1 MYRYVGFLAAIFE
14 NRAWRWSLQF
24 DLLYIYKLIHFV
36 FPLLTHATVKT
47 PGVLNCRSLIVR
59 VCSLPS
65 AQRTMTVTWRNTL
78 TGPYSS
84 IRRACQLFWFTSQ
97 EDFAEFLASSSP
109 TPQPPS
115 PFYRHRSPKKF
126 TNTDEPPTLSSPP
139 HQFPISSPD
148 CEQAVRAQWGPC
160 HGSACPRTKDNCDLE
175 QTWGWGESGVKAKVK
190 SSFSSSALRFTY
202 NTTGTKS
209 CSYLR
214 MKKKEGEVIIRFT
227 MEVGVEGAGWL
238 PGNKEWK

>member
-14 NRAWRWSLQF
+14 NRAWRWSLQL
-24 DLLYIYKLIHFV
+24 DLLYIYINSLILFSHF
-36 FPLLTHATVKT
+36 FTVKT
-47 PGVLNCRSLIVR
+47 PGVSNCRSLIVR
-59 VCSLPS
+59 VCSLPKR
-65 AQRTMTVTWRNTL
+65 AQNNDSNLEEHTDRPIRLDKTRLPTL
-78 TGPYSS
+78 LDLHHRKTLQNS
-84 IRRACQLFWFTSQ
+84 L
-97 EDFAEFLASSSP
+97 
-109 TPQPPS
+109 QPPPPFP

-227 MEVGVEGAGWL
+227 VEVGVEGGGWL